1 MSASRAL
8 ASARNRKAGQ
18 NTQSPSV
25 PYQESNNGSMV
36 PPGVI
41 PVATP
46 TKISIPQ
53 AIQLLG
59 NRIDILETTLK
70 SKSDG
75 GNDDNNIIEQ
85 MEGKFAVDADVFQ
98 DIVNRLESLETKI
111 AVITHNQTQSVENS
125 LDGDIKNKLDMALA
139 NNENISTVLEDMNT
153 MKNTILS
160 LQSFVMETHAKLSE
174 YVFSLPNETN
184 ADYSQIFKPATSSTN
199 VNESSEVSKVG
210 FEFPSE
216 IPTGSLDR
224 PILERQTNISA
235 EDVDKIIKSSSE
247 PHLSSKHLGQTSVT
261 LKQESITEDVQ
272 ENVTLETSESEEKE
286 ESTNKEQVSEEM

>member
-1 MSASRAL
+1 
-8 ASARNRKAGQ
+8 
-18 NTQSPSV
+18 
-25 PYQESNNGSMV
+25 
-36 PPGVI
+36 
-41 PVATP
+41 
-46 TKISIPQ
+46 
-53 AIQLLG
+53 
-59 NRIDILETTLK
+59 
-70 SKSDG
+70 
-75 GNDDNNIIEQ
+75 

-111 AVITHNQTQSVENS
+111 AVITHNQNQSVENS

-139 NNENISTVLEDMNT
+139 NNENVSTVLEDMNT

-184 ADYSQIFKPATSSTN
+184 ADYSQIFKPATISTN
-199 VNESSEVSKVG
+199 VNESSEVSKDG

-235 EDVDKIIKSSSE
+235 EDVEKIIKSSSE
-247 PHLSSKHLGQTSVT
+247 PHLKSKDLEQSSVI
-261 LKQESITEDVQ
+261 LKQESISESTDD
-272 ENVTLETSESEEKE
+272 ENVTLETSKSEEKE
-286 ESTNKEQVSEEM
+286 ESANKEQQVSEEM

>member
-247 PHLSSKHLGQTSVT
+247 PHLKSKDLGQTSVT

-272 ENVTLETSESEEKE
+272 ENVTLETSESEEKK